1 MKNNI
6 QEKISSVKNT
16 IKKIQNEINS
26 FQLEKKNNNNK
37 NIYNYSN
44 NINNNSKKNN
54 NIIYNNNDDNITKIK
69 KKLLEKQK
77 SFSLS
82 NLKYNLYPFHQKKD

>member
-26 FQLEKKNNNNK
+26 FQLE
-37 NIYNYSN
+37 
-44 NINNNSKKNN
+44 KKNN

-82 NLKYNLYPFHQKKD
+82 NLKYNLYPFHQKKKIKKFK

>member
-26 FQLEKKNNNNK
+26 FQLEKKNNNN

-44 NINNNSKKNN
+44 SSVSMM
-54 NIIYNNNDDNITKIK
+54 
-69 KKLLEKQK
+69 EG
-77 SFSLS
+77 SLYEEGEY
-82 NLKYNLYPFHQKKD
+82 K